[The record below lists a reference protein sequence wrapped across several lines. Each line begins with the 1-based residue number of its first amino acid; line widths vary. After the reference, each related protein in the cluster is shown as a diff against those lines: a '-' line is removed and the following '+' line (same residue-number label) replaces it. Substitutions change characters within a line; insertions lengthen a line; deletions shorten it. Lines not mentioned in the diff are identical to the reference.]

1 MKLCAN
7 LSFMFQEEEDLVAR
21 SVVILIFISDI
32 MTTTRYRAAHQA
44 GFSAVEVAHPYNED
58 MEALARVLKE
68 TGLKQVIRI
77 PTCLFLAPT
86 GALEMLIFVCLSGE
100 KLSRAVNLHL
110 SRLVINQ
117 ST

>member
-21 SVVILIFISDI
+21 SVLILIFIFDI
-32 MTTTRYRAAHQA
+32 MTIARYRAAHQA

-58 MEALARVLKE
+58 METLARVLKE

-77 PTCLFLAPT
+77 PPPVTDSNALIHNVRFCSTRSQAPALVT
-86 GALEMLIFVCLSGE
+86 GPGWGRRPC
-100 KLSRAVNLHL
+100 SRRA
-110 SRLVINQ
+110 
-117 ST
+117 

>member
-21 SVVILIFISDI
+21 SVLILIFIFDI
-32 MTTTRYRAAHQA
+32 MTIVRYRAARQA

-58 MEALARVLKE
+58 MEALTKVLME

-77 PTCLFLAPT
+77 PSPV
-86 GALEMLIFVCLSGE
+86 IFGSYRSLRSHYVS
-100 KLSRAVNLHL
+100 VHL
-110 SRLVINQ
+110 SVTSLKFSIF
-117 ST
+117 